1 MENKLKKLYN
11 YLVDNNYTDKQYH
24 QQFPTIYHLR
34 RELMRTTAVPDIRL
48 VYLISPKK
56 DFQLCVI
63 QDIWVISILKNY
75 QIHISGGIFLL
86 K

>member
-11 YLVDNNYTDKQYH
+11 YLVDNNYTEDASRIEVILDEYLQNN
-24 QQFPTIYHLR
+24 
-34 RELMRTTAVPDIRL
+34 ELSDL
-48 VYLISPKK
+48 SKK
-56 DFQLCVI
+56 I

-75 QIHISGGIFLL
+75 QIHISGGISLL

>member
-11 YLVDNNYTDKQYH
+11 YLVDNNYTEDASRIEVILDEYLQNN
-24 QQFPTIYHLR
+24 
-34 RELMRTTAVPDIRL
+34 ELSDL
-48 VYLISPKK
+48 SKK
-56 DFQLCVI
+56 GFQLCVI

>member
-11 YLVDNNYTDKQYH
+11 YLVDNNYTEDASRIEVILDEYLQNN
-24 QQFPTIYHLR
+24 
-34 RELMRTTAVPDIRL
+34 ELSDL
-48 VYLISPKK
+48 SKK

-75 QIHISGGIFLL
+75 QIHISGGISLL

>member
-11 YLVDNNYTDKQYH
+11 YLVDNNYTEDASRIEVILDEYLQNN
-24 QQFPTIYHLR
+24 
-34 RELMRTTAVPDIRL
+34 ELSDLSKKRL
-48 VYLISPKK
+48 SAMCNPRYLGN
-56 DFQLCVI
+56 
-63 QDIWVISILKNY
+63 SILKNY

>member
-1 MENKLKKLYN
+1 MKNKLKKLYN
-11 YLVDNNYTDKQYH
+11 YLVDNNYTEDASRIEVILDEYLQNN
-24 QQFPTIYHLR
+24 
-34 RELMRTTAVPDIRL
+34 ELSDL
-48 VYLISPKK
+48 SKK

>member
-11 YLVDNNYTDKQYH
+11 YLVDNNYTEDASRIEVILDEYLQNN
-24 QQFPTIYHLR
+24 
-34 RELMRTTAVPDIRL
+34 ELSDL
-48 VYLISPKK
+48 SKK

>member
-1 MENKLKKLYN
+1 M
-11 YLVDNNYTDKQYH
+11 DNNYTEDASRIEVILDEYLQNN
-24 QQFPTIYHLR
+24 
-34 RELMRTTAVPDIRL
+34 ELSDL
-48 VYLISPKK
+48 SKK